1 MKTIKLLLAL
11 LFLATTAIQA
21 QTAEEIIANY
31 LENTGGETTW
41 EAIKGLQM
49 DGAVKTQGIELPFT
63 QIQMTDGRSYTKA
76 NLQGQDF
83 YQDVYD
89 GETLWNTNQ
98 FTLKAEKS
106 DAEATANRKLES
118 NDFPDQFLNY
128 KEKGYTLELLGK
140 ETIEGTETFKIK
152 LTKEPITI
160 DGQKIPNVVFVYFD
174 TENFVPI
181 VEEQEVPSG
190 PGKGQ
195 ISSTKYSDYTEVNGL
210 YFPFSII
217 QGVKD
222 NAALGQ
228 FEIVVK
234 SIDFNPEVTDE
245 LFAFPEQD

>member
-1 MKTIKLLLAL
+1 
-11 LFLATTAIQA
+11 
-21 QTAEEIIANY
+21 
-31 LENTGGETTW
+31 
-41 EAIKGLQM
+41 
-49 DGAVKTQGIELPFT
+49 
-63 QIQMTDGRSYTKA
+63 MTDGRSYTKA

-174 TENFVPI
+174 TENF
-181 VEEQEVPSG
+181 
-190 PGKGQ
+190 
-195 ISSTKYSDYTEVNGL
+195 
-210 YFPFSII
+210 PFSII

-234 SIDFNPEVTDE
+234 SVEINPEITDD
-245 LFAFPEQD
+245 LFAFPEQN